1 MYDWHVKAYANDIRS
16 PSHIMVLEE
25 EEEEDD
31 ILRDRKGV
39 QCVGYLSNG
48 MDCGAHVAAV
58 GSGQTLRTQKIE
70 EE

>member
-1 MYDWHVKAYANDIRS
+1 
-16 PSHIMVLEE
+16 MVLEE

-48 MDCGAHVAAV
+48 MDCGAHVAAI